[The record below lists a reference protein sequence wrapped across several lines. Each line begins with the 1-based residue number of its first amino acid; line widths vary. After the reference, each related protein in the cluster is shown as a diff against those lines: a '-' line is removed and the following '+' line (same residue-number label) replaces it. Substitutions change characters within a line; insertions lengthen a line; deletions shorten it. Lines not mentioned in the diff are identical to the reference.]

1 MNDSG
6 IADMSDIL
14 TITFNP
20 ALDKSFSVQELAAGR
35 KLACSQLTC
44 DAGGGGIN
52 IARAITSLGGK
63 VTAFLLAGGPIGGE
77 VTRLLSEKNIPFKL
91 IPIKSPTR
99 ENLIVTDLAS
109 DRQYL
114 FDMPGPAVSRV
125 ELKRCLTAVKRS
137 CCRYIVVSGSLP
149 PGVPLSVYEEMAA
162 IACKKG
168 AKLFVDASGPALA
181 AALQS
186 GVYLVKPN
194 LREITALTGAVADRN
209 GAIAAAKSL
218 ITQNKCEFIMV
229 SMGAEGAVLVGN
241 NSIISIDPPPVHSG
255 GTVGAGDSL
264 LAGLVFSLWRGWS
277 IEQASA
283 YGVACGSA
291 ATLNKGTAH
300 FTRAQANRLYSQMCK
315 KKGTYI
321 HITHTNLNEQDK
333 TGARYSFQ

>member
-1 MNDSG
+1 MNDSE
-6 IADMSDIL
+6 IPDMSDIL

-20 ALDKSFSVQELAAGR
+20 ALDKSFSVQDLTAGR

-52 IARAITSLGGK
+52 IARAITGLGGK
-63 VTAFLLAGGPIGGE
+63 ATAFFLAGGPIGGE
-77 VTRLLSEKNIPFKL
+77 VTRLLAEKNIPFKL
-91 IPIKSPTR
+91 IAIKGATR
-99 ENLIVTDLAS
+99 ENLIVTNLTTSA
-109 DRQYL
+109 QYL
-114 FDMPGPAVSRV
+114 FDMPGPTVSRAEWKSCVAAV
-125 ELKRCLTAVKRS
+125 ERS

-149 PGVPLSVYEEMAA
+149 PGVPLTVYKDLAT

-168 AKLFVDASGPALA
+168 AKLLVDASGPALA

-194 LREITALTGAVADRN
+194 LREITALTGAAADRN

-218 ITQNKCEFIMV
+218 IIQNKCEFIMV

-241 NSIISIDPPPVHSG
+241 NSVISIDPPPVHSG

-277 IEQASA
+277 IEKAAA

-300 FTRAQANRLYSQMCK
+300 FTRTQANRLYNQMLK
-315 KKGTYI
+315 NMEFTFI
-321 HITHTNLNEQDK
+321 
-333 TGARYSFQ
+333 